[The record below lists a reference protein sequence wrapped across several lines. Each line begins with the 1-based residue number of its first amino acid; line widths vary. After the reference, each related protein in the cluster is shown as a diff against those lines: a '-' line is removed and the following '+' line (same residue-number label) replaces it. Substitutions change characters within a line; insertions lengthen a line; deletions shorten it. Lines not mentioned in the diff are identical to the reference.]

1 MAADPQ
7 PSILTALLQD
17 ARHEFLRAAEA
28 LPAPGRGGAIGRL
41 NSGGW
46 IVAHVARQD
55 DAIWNVALQGLD
67 PDPWLAEQDVGYG
80 SEPSTPPFDEAL
92 DALRRILDRSHAY
105 IDTLRGSDL
114 AQLVRRSPSRGVDDR
129 IADALAR
136 EIGHMLA
143 HAGELSAIGSLVGAP
158 DLGLPGRLQ
167 HVREAADRMGEEGG
181 R

>member
-7 PSILTALLQD
+7 PSILTALLHD

-55 DAIWNVALQGLD
+55 DAIWNVTLQGLD

-92 DALRRILDRSHAY
+92 DALRRVLDRSREY
-105 IDTLRGSDL
+105 IDGLRSADL
-114 AQLVRRSPSRGVDDR
+114 ARVVRHSAARGVDDR
-129 IADALAR
+129 LADVLAR
-136 EIGHMLA
+136 QTGHMLT
-143 HAGELSAIGSLVGAP
+143 HAGELSALGSLVGAP

-167 HVREAADRMGEEGG
+167 HVREAADRLADQP